1 MVGLVFNV
9 VLVLLGMPKANAEIR
24 KAVPVSLDVILN
36 LKVIIN
42 SLSAA

>member
-1 MVGLVFNV
+1 VVGLVFNV

-24 KAVPVSLDVILN
+24 KAVPISLDVILN

-42 SLSAA
+42 SLNAA

>member
-1 MVGLVFNV
+1 MVGLDFNV

-24 KAVPVSLDVILN
+24 KAVPISLDVILN

>member
-1 MVGLVFNV
+1 VVGLVFNV
-9 VLVLLGMPKANAEIR
+9 VLVFLGMPKANAKIR
-24 KAVPVSLDVILN
+24 KAIPVSLDVIFS